1 MLKKYK
7 LHYTIFIILIFI
19 SVIFIILYLHNIL
32 PYLNFKIILLLLKNK
47 INFLKFEINDDL
59 SKNSPNSISS
69 GDFQLLIEELLSN

>member
-7 LHYTIFIILIFI
+7 LNYIIYIILIFI

-32 PYLNFKIILLLLKNK
+32 PDLNFKIILLLLKNK
-47 INFLKFEINDDL
+47 IYFLKFKINDDL